1 MISIYY
7 KPSKSKSLF
16 WNSWVFY

>member
-1 MISIYY
+1 MILIYY

-16 WNSWVFY
+16 WNSLAFY